1 MTKRYN
7 SPTFPPKGPW
17 DPRLVGPVCP
27 DLTPIKKIHTNP
39 WFALNDRGG
48 FFTIEYHQPQI
59 IVLPVL
65 ENHSFIMVRPFRPV
79 VMDSPL
85 EFPAGAV
92 EEGEKPVEGA
102 TRELAEESGIHID
115 SSRLVPMAPLALSPN
130 RTPKLIHIF
139 RVDVSQQEYDQRG
152 GFDTE
157 IEALEVVSFLEA
169 AESVV
174 SGNIYISIPVAIIG
188 MYLLEHFLIGIDWK
202 NKDSGQTNMEN

>member
-1 MTKRYN
+1 MAKQYN

-17 DPRLVGPVCP
+17 DTRLVGPVCH
-27 DLTPIKKIHTNP
+27 DLTPVKKIHTNP
-39 WFALNDRGG
+39 WFAVNERGS
-48 FFTIEYHQPQI
+48 FFTIEYHLPQV

-65 ENHSFIMVRPFRPV
+65 ESHSFVMVRPFRPV
-79 VMDSPL
+79 VKDCPL

-102 TRELAEESGIHID
+102 TRELLEESGILID
-115 SSRLVPMAPLALSPN
+115 SSRFVPMAPLALSPN

-139 RVDVSQQEYDQRG
+139 RVDVTQQEYDQRG

-157 IEALEVVSFLEA
+157 IEALEVISFHEA

-188 MYLLEHFLIGIDWK
+188 MYLLERSLLGMDWK
-202 NKDSGQTNMEN
+202 NQDSAQTKTEN